1 MSRIT
6 LILAEDSI
14 LVRQG
19 IRALLEANP
28 KYEVLG
34 EAENGAEALQLIETL
49 KPDVAILDM
58 VMPGLNG
65 IDTVKLVKEH
75 GWQTHMIVVSMHAN
89 ITYAV
94 RALHSGALSYVLK
107 DSDFSEMEQAIENA
121 ALGKRYLSPM
131 IADEVLEM
139 LLKAGGEKDSSLE
152 LLSRRECEV
161 LKMIAEGNTNATI
174 AEILS
179 LSVRTVEAH
188 RAHIMAKLRLTS
200 HAALVKFALAQGLIV
215 P

>member
-1 MSRIT
+1 MKGNG
-6 LILAEDSI
+6 
-14 LVRQG
+14 G
-19 IRALLEANP
+19 IAPE
-28 KYEVLG
+28 YG
-34 EAENGAEALQLIETL
+34 G
-49 KPDVAILDM
+49 
-58 VMPGLNG
+58 
-65 IDTVKLVKEH
+65 
-75 GWQTHMIVVSMHAN
+75 
-89 ITYAV
+89 AV
-94 RALHSGALSYVLK
+94 RIINFVHSFYKYLPPEKYFDAHPEWY
-107 DSDFSEMEQAIENA
+107 SEIN
-121 ALGKRYLSPM
+121 GKRKHEHAQLCLTNEEM
-131 IADEVLEM
+131 TRELIKNVLET

-200 HAALVKFALAQGLIV
+200 HAALVKFALAQGLII